1 MPHLQSPTATFSST
15 INEYHTHTSNK
26 RNEKD
31 TGFSFNRKS
40 EPNNIH
46 HTGNDASKDGGFG
59 FGSGNSM
66 KDTTNEVR
74 IFYCDVPIW
83 QPKLSTHFNRSITL
97 LTYVPAN

>member
-1 MPHLQSPTATFSST
+1 MPHLQSPTAPFTST
-15 INEYHTHTSNK
+15 INECHTRTSNK
-26 RNEKD
+26 GNKKGS
-31 TGFSFNRKS
+31 GFSFIGMS